1 MGVPTALTCAALA
14 DALGLAPSAVHL
26 TFGATSR
33 EKMLHVAGGNP
44 VALGEKLA
52 AL

>member
-1 MGVPTALTCAALA
+1 M
-14 DALGLAPSAVHL
+14 APSAVHL

-33 EKMLHVAGGNP
+33 EKMLHVAGDP